1 MSKMIRAENLTK
13 TFNGFKAV
21 DGVSFDVEE
30 GEIFGFLG
38 PNGAGKT
45 TTINMLCTLY
55 RPTSGVAYV
64 NGYDVSK
71 EPHKVRRSIGL
82 VFQDPSLDDKLT
94 AEENLAFHGILYG
107 LKREERTRMI
117 DKVLEIVELSDR
129 KHSLVSS
136 FSGGMKRR
144 LEIARGLLHSPK
156 VLFLDEPTL
165 GLDPQT
171 RSRVWDYVRR
181 LRSEEGVTIFMTT
194 HYMDEAENCD
204 RVAVMDHGRIIVLD
218 EPSALKKRVGGDVIT
233 LRVDDVQK
241 AELELKRRFNLKPR
255 VINGQLTI
263 EVAEGEEFIPRLVK
277 SLNMR
282 ILSLSLRKPTLNDV
296 FLKLT
301 GREIREEPG
310 SPLERMRTI
319 IRAMGR

>member
-1 MSKMIRAENLTK
+1 MVEAENLTK

-21 DGVSFDVEE
+21 DAVSFEVEG

-55 RPTSGVAYV
+55 RPSSGLAYV

-94 AEENLAFHGILYG
+94 AEENLDFHGILYG
-107 LKREERTRMI
+107 LKREERARMI
-117 DKVLEIVELSDR
+117 DKVLEMVELSDR

-144 LEIARGLLHSPK
+144 LEIARGLMHSPK

-171 RSRVWDYVRR
+171 RSRVWDYIHR
-181 LRSEEGVTIFMTT
+181 LRSEEGVTVFMTT

-204 RVAVMDHGRIIVLD
+204 RVAIMDHGRIIALD
-218 EPSALKKRVGGDVIT
+218 EPSTLKTQIGGDVIT
-233 LRVDDVQK
+233 LKVVDVQK
-241 AELELKRRFNLKPR
+241 AELELKRRFNLNPR
-255 VINGQLTI
+255 MVEGQLTI
-263 EVAEGEEFIPRLVK
+263 EVAEAEEFIPNLVK
-277 SLNMR
+277 GLDME

-301 GREIREEPG
+301 GREIREEAG
-310 SPLERMRTI
+310 SPLERMRMI
-319 IRAMGR
+319 VRARGR